1 MPTAAMTGFTS
12 IPGERSKK
20 WLVGRIAEGS
30 GTRPERSILRAH
42 WVIGLIQRLYDVE
55 EVAKGKPHQERRELR
70 QRYSAPLLE
79 VLRTWMDGQ
88 QFLPKSPTG

>member
-1 MPTAAMTGFTS
+1 
-12 IPGERSKK
+12 
-20 WLVGRIAEGS
+20 
-30 GTRPERSILRAH
+30 
-42 WVIGLIQRLYDVE
+42 VIGLIQRLYDVE